1 MPVKIVQESCQQRI
15 PTIMTLICETARLII
30 RRFTLEDADFIVQLL
45 NDESFIRYIA
55 DKQVRTLADA
65 VNYLT
70 NGPLASYNSYGFGLN
85 MVLLKAS
92 TENPATPIGMC
103 GLLKRPELSLPD
115 LGFAFLPAFCGQGY
129 AREAAAA
136 VLSQAIQT
144 HKMRTVLAVTKP
156 DNLRSNALLLKLG
169 FAFKHNISLYGT
181 ENKLHQYQTA

>member
-1 MPVKIVQESCQQRI
+1 MN
-15 PTIMTLICETARLII
+15 LICETARLVI
-30 RRFTLEDADFIVQLL
+30 RHFTVQDAQFIVQLL

-70 NGPLASYNSYGFGLN
+70 SGPLASYHTHGFGLN
-85 MVLLKAS
+85 MVLLKNATPRS
-92 TENPATPIGMC
+92 INEPATPIGMC

-115 LGFAFLPAFCGQGY
+115 LGFAFLPAFCGQAY

-144 HKMRTVLAVTKP
+144 YNLRTVLAVTKP

-169 FAFKHNISLYGT
+169 FAFKDNISLYGA
-181 ENKLHQYQTA
+181 ENKLYQYQTA

>member
-1 MPVKIVQESCQQRI
+1 MS
-15 PTIMTLICETARLII
+15 LICETARLVI

-70 NGPLASYNSYGFGLN
+70 SGPVASYNANGFGLN
-85 MVLLKAS
+85 MVLLKTA
-92 TENPATPIGMC
+92 TPRLTNEPATPIGMC

-115 LGFAFLPAFCGQGY
+115 LGFAFFPAFCGQGY

-136 VLSQAIQT
+136 VLSQAIQA
-144 HKMRTVLAVTKP
+144 HNLRTVLAVTKP
-156 DNLRSNALLLKLG
+156 DNLRSNTLLLKLG
-169 FAFKHNISLYGT
+169 FAFKHNISLYGA
-181 ENKLHQYQTA
+181 ENKLYQYPRA